1 MVVWSAS
8 DATCQH
14 TLKDHTG
21 DINAIGWSPVG
32 TEQAQPHMLATAS
45 QDQTV
50 R

>member
-1 MVVWSAS
+1 MWSAD
-8 DATCQH
+8 DATCKH

-21 DINAIGWSPVG
+21 DINAVAWDPTPMVN
-32 TEQAQPHMLATAS
+32 ADRHLLAAAS